1 MQKKIIVLALAA
13 AFSAPAFADTANV
26 NVYGTIDMAVNSIN
40 NGDSATGTKGANAF
54 KISSNVTKLGFKG
67 AQDLGD
73 GVSAIFQIEQQ
84 IDIDDSGA
92 TSSTNT
98 STGKATLATRNSFI
112 GLSNKALGMIQLG
125 RMDTPYKAS
134 TRSLDAFGDS
144 LADNRSLLGGV
155 KGKSADQTFD
165 ARDGNEIAYTS
176 PDMGGL
182 TVAVAYVAGAE
193 NNTRTTVNQGSATSA
208 SAVYKAGDLTAGLGY
223 EVHNIGSTNSGTFAP
238 ASGGTDGQKETA
250 TKLGIGYKIAD
261 LYVSAI
267 YEKTS
272 DTVGT
277 AGVAKYDHNV
287 VNVAAKYSLS
297 ASNTVKL
304 SYSKASE
311 INNVVDTGAT
321 QLSVGF
327 DHMLAKTTSVYAL
340 YTALANGDA
349 IDYGL
354 TDAASTAG
362 GFSATGNGSKVSA
375 LAVGVKHAF

>member
-13 AFSAPAFADTANV
+13 AFAAPAFAETANV
-26 NVYGTIDMAVNSIN
+26 NVYGAIDLSVNSIN
-40 NGDSATGTKGANAF
+40 NGDSAAGVKGASAF
-54 KISSNVTKLGFKG
+54 KVSSNVTKLGFKG
-67 AQDLGD
+67 VQDLGD
-73 GVSAIFQIEQQ
+73 GVSAIWQIEQQ

-92 TSSTNT
+92 TSTTNT
-98 STGKATLATRNSFI
+98 STGKATFATRNSFL
-112 GLSNKALGMIQLG
+112 GLSDKALGTVQLG
-125 RMDTPYKAS
+125 RMDTPYKSS

-144 LADNRSLLGGV
+144 LADNRTLLGGV

-208 SAVYKAGDLTAGLGY
+208 SAVYKAGNLTAALGY
-223 EVHNIGSTNSGTFAP
+223 EVHNIGSSGSGTFAP
-238 ASGGTDGQKETA
+238 QSGATDGKSETA
-250 TKLGIGYKIAD
+250 SKLGVGYKIAD
-261 LYVSAI
+261 LYLSAI

-272 DTVGT
+272 DTVGA

-287 VNVAAKYSLS
+287 INVAAKYSLNTT
-297 ASNTVKL
+297 NTVKL

-311 INNVVDTGAT
+311 INNVADTGAN

-340 YTALANGDA
+340 YTALTNGDA